1 MRTIFAAALLGAALT
16 ATTLTATAAF
26 AETKTV
32 PADKLFPF
40 LGSYYNLA
48 PSDRSQ
54 FHLSYRLQV
63 QGAKPEQ
70 VRLTLQDGGS
80 AISLDTSSQSGLSPL
95 PTAAQLKTA
104 TVTYVRPDGAK
115 FGVALTIVPNAAP
128 AQIVDAKVLTLAVSQ
143 AHAGSKK
150 LAGLLA
156 LAVPNLDRVVF
167 YGVTSGEVGLANG
180 ATKPLPFEAAFTD
193 KDGHPHPAQVVFV
206 PADWP
211 GATNLRFN
219 TVPVRAMIDAK
230 S

>member
-1 MRTIFAAALLGAALT
+1 MRTIFAAAALLGAALT
-16 ATTLTATAAF
+16 ATTAF
-26 AETKTV
+26 AETRTV

-40 LGSYYNLA
+40 LDSYYKLA
-48 PSDRSQ
+48 PADRSQ
-54 FHLSYRLQV
+54 FHLSYRLHV

-70 VRLTLQDGGS
+70 VRLTLHEGS
-80 AISLDTSSQSGLSPL
+80 GAIPIDTANPTDLSPL
-95 PTAAQLKTA
+95 PTPAHLKTA

-115 FGVALTIVPNAAP
+115 FGVELNVTPNAALDRTMDARAL
-128 AQIVDAKVLTLAVSQ
+128 AQAVSQ

-167 YGVTSGEVGLANG
+167 YGVTSGEVILANG
-180 ATKPLPFEAAFTD
+180 AARPLPTVAAFTD
-193 KDGHPHPAQVVFV
+193 KEGHLHAAQVVFA

-211 GATNLRFN
+211 GATSVRFN
-219 TVPVRAMIDAK
+219 AVPALAQIGAK